1 MKLPPDN
8 GFAGPLIGRRLWLMA
23 PLAVGLAL
31 SACSSNRDAD
41 KSSASTMATDT
52 TAAMPSADT
61 TAAGGTMG
69 KTEGTPKGPKPAWAP
84 SLTGPMQ
91 AVIEALESFKNPPI
105 PTLTAQQARKLP
117 TPTDAVKKLMTEQR
131 IPLPPSPVDT
141 MGKALPGGVT
151 ARIYTPRGA
160 TGPLPLIVY
169 YHGGGWVFATIDTY
183 DASARALAEKVG
195 AVVVSVEY
203 RKGPEHKFPAAHDDA
218 FAAYQWALKNAAS
231 LNADPARVA
240 VVGESAGGNLA
251 CNVSIMARDK
261 KATMPKAQV
270 LVYPVAGV
278 DMNTPS
284 YQKNAAAKPLDKP
297 LMAWFAKNYFR
308 TPTDGQDPRISLY
321 AKANLKGLP
330 PTTIITAEID
340 PLMSD
345 GQLLADKLKAAGVA
359 TTFQNYTGVT
369 HEFFGMAAVLP
380 EASQAQDL
388 AADQLK
394 KALGM

>member
-1 MKLPPDN
+1 MKLTSSS
-8 GFAGPLIGRRLWLMA
+8 GFAAPLIGRTLLFVA
-23 PLAVGLAL
+23 PLAAGLAL
-31 SACSSNRDAD
+31 SACSSNHEAD
-41 KSSASTMATDT
+41 KSAT
-52 TAAMPSADT
+52 TAVATVDSTAMPAADT
-61 TAAGGTMG
+61 TAAASG
-69 KTEGTPKGPKPAWAP
+69 KMEGTPKGPKPAWAP
-84 SLTGPMQ
+84 SITGPMQ

-117 TPTDAVKKLMTEQR
+117 TPTDAVKKLMAEQN
-131 IPLPPSPVDT
+131 IPAPPSPVDT
-141 MGKALPGGVT
+141 MDKALPGGIT

-160 TGPLPLIVY
+160 AGPLPLIVY

-231 LNADPARVA
+231 LKADPARVA

-251 CNVSIMARDK
+251 CNVSMMARDK
-261 KATMPKAQV
+261 KVTVPKAQV
-270 LVYPVAGV
+270 LVYPVAGA

-284 YQKNAAAKPLDKP
+284 YQKNAQAKPLDKP

-308 TPTDGQDPRISLY
+308 TPADGQDPRISLY

-359 TTFQNYTGVT
+359 TIFQNYAGVT

-380 EASQAQDL
+380 EARQAQDL
-388 AADQLK
+388 AATQLK
-394 KALGM
+394 KALGL